1 MLIWIK
7 FFIKIFLD
15 NNINNILGFSF
26 TRADFNMDKIDDIIL
41 SEPAKKN
48 NRGFVYLING
58 KNFLN
63 DSKIS
68 HIVPKKIIASKE
80 IAFLGVNNITTD
92 IDLNED
98 GFNEIILNAPYFSY
112 NSLAD
117 GAIKIIDGKKLFNLI
132 Q

>member
-1 MLIWIK
+1 
-7 FFIKIFLD
+7 
-15 NNINNILGFSF
+15 
-26 TRADFNMDKIDDIIL
+26 MDKITQQDL
-41 SEPAKKN
+41 
-48 NRGFVYLING
+48 
-58 KNFLN
+58 
-63 DSKIS
+63 
-68 HIVPKKIIASKE
+68 
-80 IAFLGVNNITTD
+80 AFLGVNNITTD